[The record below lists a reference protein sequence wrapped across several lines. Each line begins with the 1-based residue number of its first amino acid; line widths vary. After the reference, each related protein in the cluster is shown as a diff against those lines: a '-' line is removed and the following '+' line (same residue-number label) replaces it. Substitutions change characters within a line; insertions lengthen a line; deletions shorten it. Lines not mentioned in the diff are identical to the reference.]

1 MDNVW
6 KRIEK
11 HGKRTAICFMKS
23 DNLIEISYEEFADK
37 IKKIWRFYEDKV

>member
-6 KRIEK
+6 KRIER

-23 DNLIEISYEEFADK
+23 NNLIELKAWVDAL
-37 IKKIWRFYEDKV
+37 